1 MASPEGICEQIIRVL
16 RDVDN
21 SPMKALDIANKL
33 ATNRKD
39 ISRLK
44 KDINRVI
51 FKMKE
56 VEKADHN
63 ETPPRWRLKTE
74 YIASRVLTA
83 PSQANNQSSSY
94 PNSSVQ
100 PQKMEKYVPHDL
112 PTLECTA
119 TPPPPSVTEHS
130 VDSQGEMSR
139 EQKVLETLT
148 RSNSPLSAL
157 MIAQQIGLLGK
168 RDVNPILFKLKEEG
182 LVENVTS
189 RSDNKP
195 LWRATGPSHVRSLP
209 NMDSIVRDEQH
220 TALGSSS
227 AEPLSPAVGGH
238 RHTSEGGDGELF
250 KRTNSAGGAIT
261 FTPVGRPA
269 GLAAVETPRQAS
281 SLIGDSSL
289 LSEVI
294 VPIEESSRQNTQIPA
309 PIQEGYSPQQVSQPI
324 QVSNDDRATLLDPQL
339 DPQLDSQ
346 LEPVAPPDPVNLVG
360 PRQDRV
366 TKSQKSAQAKDP
378 GSKNMATLINDLN
391 NMPTEECPIDSQT
404 GSVVSTGDLLS
415 PDTSSLTHCDLEET
429 GSSLHSLS
437 LTSEGSAP
445 SSVPSVDSTNMT
457 PSRSQHRSS
466 TSQGASN
473 NPQAITEASQSGSET
488 GPTGSESSL
497 TGTSSAGSR
506 SSKKR
511 SSKRKLGIKFPG
523 AQSDT

>member
-16 RDVDN
+16 RDADN

-209 NMDSIVRDEQH
+209 NMDTIVRDDQH

-227 AEPLSPAVGGH
+227 AELLSPAVGGH
-238 RHTSEGGDGELF
+238 HHTSEGGDRELF
-250 KRTNSAGGAIT
+250 TRTDSAGGAIT

-281 SLIGDSSL
+281 SSISHTSL

-294 VPIEESSRQNTQIPA
+294 VPIEESSRQKTQVPA

-339 DPQLDSQ
+339 DPQ

-415 PDTSSLTHCDLEET
+415 LDTSSLTHCDLEET

-437 LTSEGSAP
+437 LTSEGSGP
-445 SSVPSVDSTNMT
+445 SSVPSVET

-488 GPTGSESSL
+488 GPTGSESSP
-497 TGTSSAGSR
+497 TGTSFAGSR

-511 SSKRKLGIKFPG
+511 SSKRQLGIRFPG
-523 AQSDT
+523 AESDT